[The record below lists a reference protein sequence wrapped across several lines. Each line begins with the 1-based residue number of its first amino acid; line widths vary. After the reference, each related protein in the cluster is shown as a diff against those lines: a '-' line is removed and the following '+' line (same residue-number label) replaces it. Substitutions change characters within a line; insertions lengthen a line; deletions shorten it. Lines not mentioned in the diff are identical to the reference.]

1 MYFIQLVAMVVGVF
15 IGNII
20 ADLTYKKEDNKLLSD
35 AKLLMQSC
43 EIYYKDCKLEVV
55 GKDEKQE

>member
-1 MYFIQLVAMVVGVF
+1 MYFIQLLTMIAGVF
-15 IGNII
+15 VGNII
-20 ADLTYKKEDNKLLSD
+20 VDLTLKKDDNELLSD

-55 GKDEKQE
+55 GKDKKQE

>member
-1 MYFIQLVAMVVGVF
+1 MYFIQLVAMIAGVF
-15 IGNII
+15 VGNII
-20 ADLTYKKEDNKLLSD
+20 VDLTLKKEDNELLSD

-55 GKDEKQE
+55 GKDENQE